1 MKLLRTFL
9 LLTSCSLFGCVSTQ
23 TYNSFTYGLHESG
36 QVQEMTDIARS
47 PAETAIH
54 YSATAP
60 VVFDVRS
67 YDSNKIL
74 FTYTDTSLDRPAVLP
89 QGKVVWLRW
98 RLATQAPAVVTYY
111 PAPNSITR

>member
-1 MKLLRTFL
+1 MRLLRIFL
-9 LLTSCSLFGCVSTQ
+9 LLASYSLVGCVSTQ
-23 TYNSFTYGLHESG
+23 TYSSFTYGLREGG

-60 VVFDVRS
+60 VIFDVRL
-67 YDSNKIL
+67 YDSNKVL
-74 FTYTDTSLDRPAVLP
+74 FSYTGTSLDRPATLP

-111 PAPNSITR
+111 PAPNSVTR